1 MAVDN
6 FDFYDDILSPRAQ
19 YSKKIIKFGDVNSDA
34 LPISATLT
42 ITNTGEAPL
51 VIRDIRCSSPEVEC
65 TLKAGTI
72 VEPGATLATEVILMP
87 KRGMSG
93 GALSEQVAIVTDD
106 PITPY
111 QVIRVTATYKQI
123 GQNKY

>member
-1 MAVDN
+1 M
-6 FDFYDDILSPRAQ
+6 DDILAPRAEI
-19 YSKKIIKFGDVNSDA
+19 SENSIKFGDVNSDA

-42 ITNTGEAPL
+42 ITNRGEAPL
-51 VIRDIRCSSPEVEC
+51 VIRDIRCGSPEVGC
-65 TLKAGTI
+65 TLKAGTT

-87 KRGMSG
+87 KRGMSE